1 MFNKTNFSSSL
12 LSALMLL
19 VINTPNAQII
29 DTLYEDSLCAYTWN
43 SDFNNCPEVLD
54 CIYPGKWKDTI
65 IDVPANITH
74 ISKTGLKLCLED
86 LVIAGSVEIIYIMD
100 LSSSMNPG
108 FGAKAG
114 DPYKKR
120 PSSLKAGFQYQID
133 SLTSS
138 RAGYIGF
145 QSSVQ
150 LDQRLKPVAVN
161 TQAGKDTLNYMVGRL
176 QKWVD
181 SLENQASGCGTNY
194 RVTLDTAIK
203 YFADPTIVHDSNQVI
218 IFISD
223 GEPMANVGATAAQVQ
238 TLITNKI
245 PVYGIFLGDS
255 IGKGLD
261 TICTRTSGKSYLVP
275 PSATDTLAK
284 VIKSIVKSVVKPF
297 APKGLVVLNNSNG
310 TTSVQESYTKISDT
324 VWSFILNKPIP
335 LKKNLNE
342 IQLNS
347 IFGTPDGQDTILSF
361 KFNINV
367 GGDTTYT
374 SECFYCWYRTQIRI
388 YRDAQT
394 NINTDSLTMFDNSYN
409 IRLFYYGLD
418 TLDQVNIKVYVKN
431 SKDTETI
438 ILTNPV
444 FDSIPKQT
452 FSKTVP
458 FAIVEDLATPHN
470 NITEACGIGIDQ
482 VTFYWNHPAE
492 PIDTSYRAVL
502 VVYPTY
508 SSKSFLSLKNQ
519 QITILQKK
527 INRGT
532 SITVQFAVPV
542 KNAEASLLSV
552 QGRKIASSKS
562 SGTKRLIFNNV
573 NITSGVYLIKISA
586 GQERVYKKIILTE

>member
-361 KFNINV
+361 KFYINV
-367 GGDTTYT
+367 GGDTAYT

-409 IRLFYYGLD
+409 IRLFYYGKD
-418 TLDQVNIKVYVKN
+418 TMSKVDINVFVKS

-438 ILTNPV
+438 TITNPV
-444 FDSIPKQT
+444 CDSIKRV

-458 FAIVEDLATPHN
+458 FAVIEDMPIQN
-470 NITEACGIGIDQ
+470 NGITEAWIKDMI
-482 VTFYWNHPAE
+482 TFDWKNPTE
-492 PIDTSYRAVL
+492 PLDTSYRAVI
-502 VVYPTY
+502 VVTPTFA
-508 SSKSFLSLKNQ
+508 SNLLIPLKKQ
-519 QITILQKK
+519 QINILRKK
-527 INRGT
+527 NSGGT
-532 SITVQFAVPV
+532 SITLQFRNTV
-542 KNAEASLLSV
+542 KEVEASLLTV
-552 QGRKIASSKS
+552 QGRKIVSSKAS
-562 SGTKRLIFNNV
+562 QAKRLVFNKL
-573 NITSGVYLIKISA
+573 NITAGVYLIKITA
-586 GQERVYKKIILTE
+586 GKESVFRKIVLAE